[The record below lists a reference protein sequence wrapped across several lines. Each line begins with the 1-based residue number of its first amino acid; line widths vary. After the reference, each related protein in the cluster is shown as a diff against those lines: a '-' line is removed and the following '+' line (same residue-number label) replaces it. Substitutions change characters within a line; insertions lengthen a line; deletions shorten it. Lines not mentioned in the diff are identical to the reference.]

1 MVHLPFYGFDAL
13 DSTVVFPPGF
23 ERALRYNLAVE
34 MAQYGGALP
43 PKVEDIA
50 RESLMLLKVTNS
62 RQTTLQNDSVFINR
76 AGRTNIYSNIT

>member
-1 MVHLPFYGFDAL
+1 
-13 DSTVVFPPGF
+13 
-23 ERALRYNLAVE
+23 